1 MSQDEKDASISTGA
15 GERPRRGGGIF
26 AFAFAFCM
34 WFILTFLCVLAAVV
48 FVAAI
53 RNLVLAAVERVSTR
67 EPRTLAELRFI
78 VHLLH
83 GDPEKVRLVTTK
95 DRSAPSGRR
104 GAIKMAK
111 AKASEAQRKKEALE
125 TIRKRMGHRL
135 AERRKER
142 QKSSGRLWDYFGW
155 KNS

>member
-1 MSQDEKDASISTGA
+1 MWHLFYCTTLMILGVFFVTL
-15 GERPRRGGGIF
+15 RG
-26 AFAFAFCM
+26 
-34 WFILTFLCVLAAVV
+34 
-48 FVAAI
+48 
-53 RNLVLAAVERVSTR
+53 LVIAAVERVETR

-95 DRSAPSGRR
+95 DRSAPMGRR
-104 GAIKMAK
+104 CAVKLAK
-111 AKASEAQRKKEALE
+111 AKVSEEQRKKEALA
-125 TIRKRMGHRL
+125 TIRKRLGNKL

-155 KNS
+155 KDS